1 MRPYSSEPHRDVLTA
16 SQADAVDWALKR
28 QQGPWSETEE
38 KAFRAWLAD
47 NPDNQSAMAQ
57 CEAVN
62 ATLQNVQA
70 EQLAGLRAQLLIDKS
85 QLDPSRP
92 PKTKHKPLQIAAI
105 ACLPMLL
112 TAALSAAWYQ
122 FWPVE
127 QHQFQTAVGEIKQV
141 KLGDGTQLTLDTNT
155 QLDVQYTRAR
165 RTVEISRGQV
175 RFDVQRD
182 PSRPFTV
189 TVPQAQVQVLGTVF
203 DVRWTPDHSG
213 TEGPVITVKQ
223 GHVAVE
229 HLINDHWAPF
239 INYAHRTEL
248 IPVQQL
254 ALNAKGKTIELRNL
268 QASALPEWTAHRVTI
283 LNARLDE
290 LLAELNRY
298 STVPWRLGD
307 QELASL
313 KVSASF
319 DVRNK
324 RAISEILNR
333 ALPLKVI
340 QQNQQQLLVRK

>member
-38 KAFRAWLAD
+38 KAFQAWLAD
-47 NPDNQSAMAQ
+47 NPANRSAMAQ

-62 ATLQNVQA
+62 ATLRNIQA

-85 QLDPSRP
+85 QLDPSPP

-127 QHQFQTAVGEIKQV
+127 QTQLQTSVGEIKQV

-165 RTVEISRGQV
+165 RTVEI
-175 RFDVQRD
+175 
-182 PSRPFTV
+182 SRPFTV

-229 HLINDHWAPF
+229 HHINDHWAPF

-254 ALNAKGKTIELRNL
+254 ALDTKGKTIELRNL
-268 QASALPEWTAHRVTI
+268 QASALPEWTSHRITVV
-283 LNARLDE
+283 NARLDE

-298 STVPWRLGD
+298 STIPWRLGD

-324 RAISEILNR
+324 RAIAEILNQ
-333 ALPLKVI
+333 ALPLKVV
-340 QQNQQQLLVRK
+340 QQNQQQLLMHK